1 MQEVDAGG
9 GCSGWAQG
17 LDAGGGCRRR
27 MHRVDAGGC
36 RRWMQGVDAGGGCRG
51 WMQGVYRWTPQAGC
65 ELPTTPGPGSGEE
78 RPGGHFRQ
86 NAPRAGGAP
95 KRISGVRRARGR
107 RLGPQVAVSGG
118 EAGVEAGE
126 AHIKSITFTRGEEK
140 ERL

>member
-1 MQEVDAGG
+1 
-9 GCSGWAQG
+9 
-17 LDAGGGCRRR
+17 

-65 ELPTTPGPGSGEE
+65 ELPTTPGPGSGGE

-95 KRISGVRRARGR
+95 KRISGVRTARGR

-118 EAGVEAGE
+118 GGGGGGGAGGGAGE
-126 AHIKSITFTRGEEK
+126 GGRGKEEEGGGTVK
-140 ERL
+140 KQNLHTW